1 VTVLTGP
8 EERFQEFLRTFQ
20 PEKGEYKYR
29 RRLGQLRSLGQHY
42 VVVDF
47 EDLVAYDSELARL
60 LVDKPDEYLPYIERS
75 GWAQLKIED
84 PQYAEEIKKIRVRF
98 RKLPD
103 RYSLRKV
110 GQAQLGKLLLVDG
123 IIVRATP
130 VRPLVTRAAF
140 QCRKCNSLTFVEQ
153 SGLVMREPELCG
165 RCRSKLLD
173 FAEKQSIFINSQ
185 ELRMQER
192 PEDLPPGQLPRA
204 IDVKLFEDLVDVAR
218 PGDRI
223 SLTGIVRAQQ
233 EMLGRGT
240 PLRTFDLFLDA
251 NFLDIS
257 GKETE
262 IVEITTEEE
271 TQILEMAKDPWIHR
285 KLLSSLAPSIYGY
298 DAIKEA
304 ILYLLFGAVHKIL
317 PDGVTI
323 RGDVNVLL
331 VGDPGCLVADERVV
345 LGNGAIV
352 KIGELGAEHLQ
363 DIQVQVLTGQGGAK
377 RDIATR
383 FHIYRNQ
390 PILELITESG
400 KSIKGTYNHP
410 LLVIC
415 RQNARLERHWKR
427 LDEIRLG
434 DKVAVVTGFPCTVR
448 ACVDT
453 GFVPQERRFGPKF
466 KGRLPNKL
474 TPELAA
480 LLGYMTG
487 DGWVQRY
494 RIGFQVVETERDIL
508 PWLRGLVSDLFGLEA
523 AVVKRRRPD
532 RTLWVYEVTLR
543 SEDVASNLSFLREK
557 RIPDLVLRSNNE
569 VVSSYLR
576 WLFEADG
583 SVFDKGRGSR
593 AITLKAKD
601 IELLRD
607 VQILLLR
614 FGIHSRIIENALL
627 IRRGEDIIRFAK
639 SIGFASKKKRTRL
652 AKLVVSAKGFQ
663 RVHGQRSERVVK
675 ILRHPSQDVYDIE
688 VPRSHRFIVNGIIS
702 HNTAKSQ
709 LLQYVARV
717 APRGL
722 YTSGRGSTAAGLTA
736 AVVRE
741 KSGGL
746 VLEAGAL
753 VLADKGVCSIDE
765 IDKMRPDDRVA
776 IHEAME
782 QQSYHPSVEIML
794 GSGQKVRIGEF
805 VDRLLEEHSA
815 AKILGKDCEILPIS
829 RCGLRLVTTPDFSRF
844 ETASVD
850 RVSRHVAPN
859 EFTQIRYSNGR
870 EVLITPEHPVFV
882 YRHGQILTVEASEV
896 KVGDFVPGPRTLDL
910 PSSAEHLVAPVV
922 HHNEKIITLPS
933 SLTADLGGIMGYLI
947 TEGYSY
953 RGSASEIGFANT
965 TQAFIREMN
974 QLMKNTFSVVPLDYL
989 HAARTQRYISS
1000 RLYRYFETN
1009 FPTMLGRAPIK
1020 RAPTAMMNAPPGVV
1034 RAFLCS
1040 AFKGDGSVEREALCY
1055 RTSSRELAEDYQD
1068 LLLRLGISSRL
1079 LKDRYNDSFKVC
1091 ISGDSLP
1098 SFIHQLV
1105 DRKDPRYEKIN
1116 HLLARSCRT
1125 LRGHDVL
1132 PTDVAR
1138 DLIALQ
1144 RLVGVSNDGYF
1155 HEHIRNGYGVTRK
1168 VLRKRLRELEAR
1180 IAHLHRG
1187 IPSELTIRS
1196 LRQLLGWSQAEAAR
1210 ILGVRRGTIDYAERG
1225 GYTDGF
1231 RQTVLEMERRYAL
1244 DSIAVARTG
1253 VDRLKAMSTSN
1264 IRWLRVR
1271 NVRSM
1276 PNAGRLRTKWVYD
1289 LTVEPTHNF
1298 VSHGVVLHNTVSIA
1312 KGGIVATLNARASV
1326 LAAANPALGRYEPYR
1341 NITENINLPVTILS
1355 RFDLIFIMRD
1365 APDSEADTKMSEHIL
1380 TLHRVGAPPQEVP
1393 VTPQMFRKYVS
1404 YARGIDPVLTEE
1416 ASKALRDFYLRM
1428 RSTSTTAESPIAIT
1442 PRQLE
1447 ALVRLSECRARS
1459 FLRDKVTVEDTDAII
1474 RLMTISLQH
1483 VGIDTSTGR
1492 VDIDVIMTGKPKS
1505 LRDRMQTILSTV
1517 AVMERETGT
1526 VQESKLYEELSK
1538 TAGLSEGEVQTL
1550 VNQLI
1555 RDGIL
1560 YSPKPG
1566 HLKRTA
1572 A

>member
-1 VTVLTGP
+1 MTVLTGP

-29 RRLGQLRSLGQHY
+29 KRLGQLRSLGQHY

-60 LVDKPDEYLPYIERS
+60 IVDKPDEYLPYIERS

-103 RYSLRKV
+103 RFSLRKV
-110 GQAQLGKLLLVDG
+110 GQAQLSKLLLVDG
-123 IIVRATP
+123 IIVRSTP

-140 QCRKCNSLTFVEQ
+140 QCRKCNSVTFVEQ

-173 FAEKQSIFINSQ
+173 FSEKQSTFINSQ

-204 IDVKLFEDLVDVAR
+204 IDVKLFEDLVDIAR

-223 SLTGIVRAQQ
+223 SLTGIVRAEQ
-233 EMLGRGT
+233 EVLSRGT
-240 PLRTFDLFLDA
+240 RLRTFDLFLDA

-257 GKETE
+257 GKESE
-262 IVEITTEEE
+262 IVEITAEEE
-271 TQILEMAKDPWIHR
+271 AQILEMAKDPWIHR

-298 DAIKEA
+298 VAIKEA
-304 ILYLLFGAVHKIL
+304 ILYLLFGAVHKVL

-331 VGDPGCLVADERVV
+331 IGDPG
-345 LGNGAIV
+345 
-352 KIGELGAEHLQ
+352 
-363 DIQVQVLTGQGGAK
+363 
-377 RDIATR
+377 
-383 FHIYRNQ
+383 
-390 PILELITESG
+390 
-400 KSIKGTYNHP
+400 
-410 LLVIC
+410 
-415 RQNARLERHWKR
+415 
-427 LDEIRLG
+427 
-434 DKVAVVTGFPCTVR
+434 
-448 ACVDT
+448 
-453 GFVPQERRFGPKF
+453 
-466 KGRLPNKL
+466 
-474 TPELAA
+474 
-480 LLGYMTG
+480 
-487 DGWVQRY
+487 
-494 RIGFQVVETERDIL
+494 
-508 PWLRGLVSDLFGLEA
+508 
-523 AVVKRRRPD
+523 
-532 RTLWVYEVTLR
+532 
-543 SEDVASNLSFLREK
+543 
-557 RIPDLVLRSNNE
+557 
-569 VVSSYLR
+569 
-576 WLFEADG
+576 
-583 SVFDKGRGSR
+583 
-593 AITLKAKD
+593 
-601 IELLRD
+601 
-607 VQILLLR
+607 
-614 FGIHSRIIENALL
+614 
-627 IRRGEDIIRFAK
+627 
-639 SIGFASKKKRTRL
+639 
-652 AKLVVSAKGFQ
+652 
-663 RVHGQRSERVVK
+663 
-675 ILRHPSQDVYDIE
+675 
-688 VPRSHRFIVNGIIS
+688 
-702 HNTAKSQ
+702 TAKSQ

-794 GSGQKVRIGEF
+794 ASGEKVKIGEL
-805 VDRLLEEHSA
+805 VDKLLEEHKA
-815 AKILGKDCEILPIS
+815 EKILGKDCEILPVR
-829 RCGLRLVTTPDFSRF
+829 RCGLRLVTTANFSKF
-844 ETASVD
+844 ETAPVD
-850 RVSRHVAPN
+850 RVSRHVAPK
-859 EFTQIRYSNGR
+859 EFIQIRYSNGR
-870 EVLITPEHPVFV
+870 EVLVTREHPVFV
-882 YRHGQILTVEASEV
+882 YRHGQILTVSASEI
-896 KVGDFVPGPRTLDL
+896 KVGDFVPGPRMLDL
-910 PSSAEHLVAPVV
+910 PCSAEQLVAPIV
-922 HHNEKIITLPS
+922 HRNEKTITLPS
-933 SLTADLGGIMGYLI
+933 SLTEDLGGIMGYLI

-974 QLMKNTFSVVPLDYL
+974 QLMKDTFSIVPLDYL

-1009 FPTMLGRAPIK
+1009 FPTMLRRAPTK
-1020 RAPTAMMNAPPGVV
+1020 GVPTAMMNAPLAVV

-1040 AFKGDGSVEREALCY
+1040 AFKGDGSLEREALCY
-1055 RTSSRELAEDYQD
+1055 RTSSKELAEDYQD
-1068 LLLRLGISSRL
+1068 LLLRLGVSSRL
-1079 LKDRYNDSFKVC
+1079 VVDRYNNSFKVYV
-1091 ISGDSLP
+1091 SGDSLP
-1098 SFIHQLV
+1098 SFVHQLV
-1105 DRKDPRYEKIN
+1105 DRKDPRYQKIN
-1116 HLLARSCRT
+1116 HLLARSRRT

-1132 PTDVAR
+1132 PTDAAR
-1138 DLIALQ
+1138 SLVALQ

-1155 HEHIRNGYGVTRK
+1155 HEHIRNSYGVTRK
-1168 VLRKRLRELEAR
+1168 VLGRRLRELEAH
-1180 IAHLHRG
+1180 IARLHCG
-1187 IPSELTIRS
+1187 IPSESTIRP
-1196 LRQLLGWSQAEAAR
+1196 LRRLLGWSQARVAG

-1225 GYTDGF
+1225 GYSEDF
-1231 RQTVLEMERRYAL
+1231 RQTILEMERRHAL
-1244 DSIAVARTG
+1244 GSIAVARTEL
-1253 VDRLKAMSTSN
+1253 DRLKAMNASN
-1264 IRWLRVR
+1264 IRWLRVTK
-1271 NVRSM
+1271 VRSM

-1326 LAAANPALGRYEPYR
+1326 LAAANPALGRYEPYK

-1365 APDSEADTKMSEHIL
+1365 APDSEVDTKMAEHIL

-1393 VTPQMFRKYVS
+1393 LTPQMFRKYVS
-1404 YARGIDPVLTEE
+1404 YARGISPALTEE
-1416 ASKALRDFYLRM
+1416 ASNALRDFYLRM
-1428 RSTSTTAESPIAIT
+1428 RSTSTTADSPIAIT

-1483 VGIDTSTGR
+1483 VGIDTSTGK
-1492 VDIDVIMTGKPKS
+1492 VDIDTIMTGKPKS

-1517 AVMERETGT
+1517 ATMERETGA